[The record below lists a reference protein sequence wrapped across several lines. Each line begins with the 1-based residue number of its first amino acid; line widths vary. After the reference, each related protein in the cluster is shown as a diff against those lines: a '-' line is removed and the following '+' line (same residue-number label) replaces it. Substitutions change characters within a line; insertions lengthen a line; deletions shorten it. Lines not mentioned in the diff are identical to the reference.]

1 MHTMKIDA
9 SAKVRSDDVEEN
21 RRERSQDDWNGS
33 DMNFMEKVC
42 KGVLGLTRLGTH
54 LYTGPYHLVGIG
66 HRQRGQFAA
75 D

>member
-1 MHTMKIDA
+1 MKIDA

-33 DMNFMEKVC
+33 DMDFMEKVW
-42 KGVLGLTRLGTH
+42 KGVLGLTEKAH